1 MRERRSTSSNT
12 TFLKKNTS
20 VQDLRAIFHVQT
32 PLLPISKMCSEV
44 QSAQD
49 YMRDPRKHYFSP
61 YMDNGG
67 TTVAIAGEDFVMVA
81 SDTRLSRG
89 FNILSREQG
98 KVFNLTPKTMLAST
112 GCWADVLTLNKVLQ
126 ARLMMYSHEHHDTMS
141 TTAVAQLLS
150 TMLYW
155 RRFFPYY
162 VSNMLVGLDESGKGV
177 VYHYDP
183 VGHME
188 KLTFSAAGASVS
200 LIQPFLDNQVGAFN
214 MEGVDPPKMT
224 KELARQLI
232 HDSFVSAAERD
243 INTGDG
249 IIIYTIT
256 KDGTAEEKIKLRM
269 D

>member
-1 MRERRSTSSNT
+1 MS
-12 TFLKKNTS
+12 L
-20 VQDLRAIFHVQT
+20 D
-32 PLLPISKMCSEV
+32 V
-44 QSAQD
+44 QSKPD
-49 YMRDPRKHYFSP
+49 YMRDPRKHHFFP
-61 YMDNGG
+61 YADNGG
-67 TTVAIAGEDFVMVA
+67 TSVAIAGDDFVMMA

-89 FNILSREQG
+89 FNIFSREQG
-98 KVFNLTPKTMLAST
+98 KVFELTPKTMMASS

-126 ARLMMYSHEHHDTMS
+126 ARLTMYAHEHHDVMS

-162 VSNMLVGLDESGKGV
+162 VSNILAGLEEDGKGV

-188 KLTFSAAGASVS
+188 KLTFSATGASVAQ
-200 LIQPFLDNQVGAFN
+200 IQPLLDNQIGGLN
-214 MEGVDPPKMT
+214 MQGVTPPKMT

-232 HDSFVSAAERD
+232 HDAFVSAAERD

-249 IIIYTIT
+249 IILYTVT
-256 KDGTAEEKIKLRM
+256 KEGKTEEMIKLRR

>member
-1 MRERRSTSSNT
+1 M
-12 TFLKKNTS
+12 
-20 VQDLRAIFHVQT
+20 
-32 PLLPISKMCSEV
+32 KMETG
-44 QSAQD
+44 D
-49 YMRDPRKHYFSP
+49 YMRDPRKHAFSP
-61 YMDNGG
+61 YQDNGG
-67 TTVAIAGEDFVMVA
+67 TTCAIAGDDFVIVA

-89 FNILSREQG
+89 FNILSREQT
-98 KVFNLTPKTMLAST
+98 KVFSLTTKTVMAST

-126 ARLMMYSHEHHDTMS
+126 KRLMMYGHEHHDTMS

-162 VSNMLVGLDESGKGV
+162 VSNILAGLDEEGKGV

-188 KLTFSAAGASVS
+188 KVKFSAAGASVS
-200 LIQPFLDNQVGAFN
+200 LIQPFLDNQVGALN
-214 MEGVDPPKMT
+214 MKGVDPPKMT
-224 KELARQLI
+224 KEFARQLI
-232 HDSFVSAAERD
+232 HDSFISAAERD

-249 IIIYTIT
+249 IIMYTIT
-256 KDGTAEEKIKLRM
+256 KDGTAEETVKLRR